1 MAGKTKSQKKKA
13 LDMRS
18 KMYLVLALCSVMLL
32 VSVGISLVLIGGIDL
47 GGADAQSVS
56 TVDSASMVV
65 ESGYNKE
72 ENTIDTQAYT
82 STILEQAA
90 DAGDSYVDETL
101 FLGDSN
107 TARMYRMFDY
117 CSYDNAIGSVGMTAK
132 SLATFACV
140 QVSTS
145 SGYITMPQAVAKL
158 QPRRVILTFG
168 TNDLNPG
175 YKAADFVKNYQTG
188 IEAIV
193 TAYPSVDVI
202 VNAIPPIGQQHS
214 NQSLTQTQVD
224 EYNKALVEMC
234 QEKGWKFLNSAEV
247 LKDSV
252 TGYAKSGYVET
263 SDGIHLTRT
272 AMDALFNYIRT
283 HSYIT
288 EDDRP
293 ALTTIPKHTGDK
305 DAVVYTVPVVVPAE
319 TATPEPEATE
329 EPADSESTSDSYV
342 ETTPTPTPEVT
353 ATPSPTP
360 APTMAV
366 YDEVSFDDWRD
377 GADCTMPDYT
387 FSAPHK
393 PQPQEQVTWPTDGVT
408 LCYNAK
414 TLEEAAEIFHT
425 TVENLKELNPDWQDK
440 YSRAIG
446 CYWAL
451 KVQAEPY
458 TLPMNNVVTVT
469 VNAPWVESYYDRTEV
484 CDVPAS
490 LDKQAR
496 AVLASAYYFQ
506 YHWWGM
512 HAGFMPYEKL
522 AEPVGFFNYRAAD
535 GAFYTR
541 FSEFGSFLHTVY
553 SDAWVDDML
562 SMDPAPFAEGENDT
576 ILTLDGDCGGN
587 IAYCGHLFTE
597 PELQP
602 DGSLA
607 FWQLSLTCESDDF
620 KGWAGEE
627 TIVPD
632 TATVTTVRLVP
643 TENGWRVDALEL
655 PS

>member
-1 MAGKTKSQKKKA
+1 MAGKTQSQKKKA

-193 TAYPSVDVI
+193 TAYPSVDII

-305 DAVVYTVPVVVPAE
+305 DAVVYTVPVVSSSSTATA
-319 TATPEPEATE
+319 TATPEPTE
-329 EPADSESTSDSYV
+329 KPADSESTSDSYV

-360 APTMAV
+360 EVTPTPP
-366 YDEVSFDDWRD
+366 ES
-377 GADCTMPDYT
+377 T
-387 FSAPHK
+387 
-393 PQPQEQVTWPTDGVT
+393 EPTPT
-408 LCYNAK
+408 PPES
-414 TLEEAAEIFHT
+414 TEPTPTPPESTEPT
-425 TVENLKELNPDWQDK
+425 PTPPESTEPTPTPPENTSD
-440 YSRAIG
+440 A
-446 CYWAL
+446 
-451 KVQAEPY
+451 
-458 TLPMNNVVTVT
+458 
-469 VNAPWVESYYDRTEV
+469 
-484 CDVPAS
+484 DVPA
-490 LDKQAR
+490 
-496 AVLASAYYFQ
+496 
-506 YHWWGM
+506 G
-512 HAGFMPYEKL
+512 
-522 AEPVGFFNYRAAD
+522 ND
-535 GAFYTR
+535 GT
-541 FSEFGSFLHTVY
+541 
-553 SDAWVDDML
+553 
-562 SMDPAPFAEGENDT
+562 
-576 ILTLDGDCGGN
+576 
-587 IAYCGHLFTE
+587 
-597 PELQP
+597 QP
-602 DGSLA
+602 
-607 FWQLSLTCESDDF
+607 T
-620 KGWAGEE
+620 
-627 TIVPD
+627 
-632 TATVTTVRLVP
+632 
-643 TENGWRVDALEL
+643 
-655 PS
+655 

>member
-47 GGADAQSVS
+47 DGADAQSVS

-82 STILEQAA
+82 STILEQSA

-132 SLATFACV
+132 SLVTFACV

-175 YKAADFVKNYQTG
+175 YKAADFVKNYRTG

-193 TAYPSVDVI
+193 TAYPSVDII

-305 DAVVYTVPVVVPAE
+305 DAVVYTVPVVSSSSTATA
-319 TATPEPEATE
+319 TATPEPTE
-329 EPADSESTSDSYV
+329 EPANSESTSDSYV
-342 ETTPTPTPEVT
+342 ETTPTPIPEVTATPSPTPEVMATPSPTPEVT

-360 APTMAV
+360 EVTATPSPTPYIEEPPPTPTV
-366 YDEVSFDDWRD
+366 E
-377 GADCTMPDYT
+377 P
-387 FSAPHK
+387 P
-393 PQPQEQVTWPTDGVT
+393 PTD
-408 LCYNAK
+408 
-414 TLEEAAEIFHT
+414 
-425 TVENLKELNPDWQDK
+425 
-440 YSRAIG
+440 
-446 CYWAL
+446 
-451 KVQAEPY
+451 
-458 TLPMNNVVTVT
+458 
-469 VNAPWVESYYDRTEV
+469 
-484 CDVPAS
+484 
-490 LDKQAR
+490 
-496 AVLASAYYFQ
+496 
-506 YHWWGM
+506 
-512 HAGFMPYEKL
+512 
-522 AEPVGFFNYRAAD
+522 
-535 GAFYTR
+535 
-541 FSEFGSFLHTVY
+541 
-553 SDAWVDDML
+553 
-562 SMDPAPFAEGENDT
+562 DT
-576 ILTLDGDCGGN
+576 
-587 IAYCGHLFTE
+587 
-597 PELQP
+597 
-602 DGSLA
+602 
-607 FWQLSLTCESDDF
+607 
-620 KGWAGEE
+620 
-627 TIVPD
+627 
-632 TATVTTVRLVP
+632 P
-643 TENGWRVDALEL
+643 TETTTE
-655 PS
+655 

>member
-82 STILEQAA
+82 STILEQTS

-132 SLATFACV
+132 SLVTFACV

-193 TAYPSVDVI
+193 TAYPSVDII

-234 QEKGWKFLNSAEV
+234 QEKDWKFLNSAEV

-305 DAVVYTVPVVVPAE
+305 DAVVYTVPVVSSSSTATA
-319 TATPEPEATE
+319 TATPEPTE

-360 APTMAV
+360 EVTATPSPTP
-366 YDEVSFDDWRD
+366 EVTATPSP
-377 GADCTMPDYT
+377 TP
-387 FSAPHK
+387 
-393 PQPQEQVTWPTDGVT
+393 EVTATPSPTPYIEEPTPTSTVEPPPTD
-408 LCYNAK
+408 
-414 TLEEAAEIFHT
+414 
-425 TVENLKELNPDWQDK
+425 
-440 YSRAIG
+440 
-446 CYWAL
+446 
-451 KVQAEPY
+451 
-458 TLPMNNVVTVT
+458 
-469 VNAPWVESYYDRTEV
+469 
-484 CDVPAS
+484 
-490 LDKQAR
+490 
-496 AVLASAYYFQ
+496 
-506 YHWWGM
+506 
-512 HAGFMPYEKL
+512 
-522 AEPVGFFNYRAAD
+522 
-535 GAFYTR
+535 
-541 FSEFGSFLHTVY
+541 
-553 SDAWVDDML
+553 
-562 SMDPAPFAEGENDT
+562 DT
-576 ILTLDGDCGGN
+576 
-587 IAYCGHLFTE
+587 
-597 PELQP
+597 
-602 DGSLA
+602 
-607 FWQLSLTCESDDF
+607 
-620 KGWAGEE
+620 
-627 TIVPD
+627 
-632 TATVTTVRLVP
+632 P
-643 TENGWRVDALEL
+643 TETTTE
-655 PS
+655 

>member
-1 MAGKTKSQKKKA
+1 MAGKTKPKKKKA

-32 VSVGISLVLIGGIDL
+32 VSVGISLVLIGGISL
-47 GGADAQSVS
+47 GGADAQTVS

-65 ESGYNKE
+65 ESGYDKE

-82 STILEQAA
+82 STILEQTA

-132 SLATFACV
+132 SLAAFACV

-168 TNDLNPG
+168 TNDLNPS

-193 TAYPSVDVI
+193 TAYPSVDII

-234 QEKGWKFLNSAEV
+234 QTKGWKFLNSAEV

-305 DAVVYTVPVVVPAE
+305 DAVVYTVPVVSSTSTATA
-319 TATPEPEATE
+319 TATPEPTE
-329 EPADSESTSDSYV
+329 EPADSESTGDSYA
-342 ETTPTPTPEVT
+342 EATPTPTPEVT
-353 ATPSPTP
+353 ATPEPTATPSPTP
-360 APTMAV
+360 EPTT
-366 YDEVSFDDWRD
+366 E
-377 GADCTMPDYT
+377 
-387 FSAPHK
+387 
-393 PQPQEQVTWPTDGVT
+393 PTPIPT
-408 LCYNAK
+408 
-414 TLEEAAEIFHT
+414 
-425 TVENLKELNPDWQDK
+425 
-440 YSRAIG
+440 
-446 CYWAL
+446 
-451 KVQAEPY
+451 AEP
-458 TLPMNNVVTVT
+458 TATPEPTAEPTPTPPENTSN
-469 VNAPWVESYYDRTEV
+469 E
-484 CDVPAS
+484 DVP
-490 LDKQAR
+490 L
-496 AVLASAYYFQ
+496 
-506 YHWWGM
+506 
-512 HAGFMPYEKL
+512 
-522 AEPVGFFNYRAAD
+522 
-535 GAFYTR
+535 
-541 FSEFGSFLHTVY
+541 
-553 SDAWVDDML
+553 
-562 SMDPAPFAEGENDT
+562 
-576 ILTLDGDCGGN
+576 
-587 IAYCGHLFTE
+587 
-597 PELQP
+597 
-602 DGSLA
+602 
-607 FWQLSLTCESDDF
+607 
-620 KGWAGEE
+620 
-627 TIVPD
+627 
-632 TATVTTVRLVP
+632 
-643 TENGWRVDALEL
+643 ENGQNQTT
-655 PS
+655 

>member
-1 MAGKTKSQKKKA
+1 MAGKTKPQKKKA

-32 VSVGISLVLIGGIDL
+32 VSVGISLVLIGGISL
-47 GGADAQSVS
+47 GGADAQTVS

-65 ESGYNKE
+65 ESGYDKE

-82 STILEQAA
+82 STILEQTA
-90 DAGDSYVDETL
+90 DAGEGYVDETL

-132 SLATFACV
+132 SLASFACV
-140 QVSTS
+140 QLSTA
-145 SGYITMPQAVAKL
+145 SGYVTMPQAVAKL

-168 TNDLNPG
+168 TNDLNPS

-193 TAYPSVDVI
+193 TAYPSVDII

-234 QEKGWKFLNSAEV
+234 QAKGWKFLNSAEV

-305 DAVVYTVPVVVPAE
+305 DAVVYTVPVVSSSSTATA
-319 TATPEPEATE
+319 TATPEPTE
-329 EPADSESTSDSYV
+329 EPADSAESSESTEYT
-342 ETTPTPTPEVT
+342 EPTPTPEVT

-360 APTMAV
+360 EVTATPSPTPYIEEPTPTPEVTATPSPTPYIEEPAPTPYV
-366 YDEVSFDDWRD
+366 E
-377 GADCTMPDYT
+377 PD
-387 FSAPHK
+387 SAPADA
-393 PQPQEQVTWPTDGVT
+393 P
-408 LCYNAK
+408 
-414 TLEEAAEIFHT
+414 AET
-425 TVENLKELNPDWQDK
+425 T
-440 YSRAIG
+440 
-446 CYWAL
+446 
-451 KVQAEPY
+451 
-458 TLPMNNVVTVT
+458 
-469 VNAPWVESYYDRTEV
+469 TE
-484 CDVPAS
+484 
-490 LDKQAR
+490 
-496 AVLASAYYFQ
+496 
-506 YHWWGM
+506 
-512 HAGFMPYEKL
+512 
-522 AEPVGFFNYRAAD
+522 
-535 GAFYTR
+535 
-541 FSEFGSFLHTVY
+541 
-553 SDAWVDDML
+553 
-562 SMDPAPFAEGENDT
+562 
-576 ILTLDGDCGGN
+576 
-587 IAYCGHLFTE
+587 
-597 PELQP
+597 
-602 DGSLA
+602 
-607 FWQLSLTCESDDF
+607 
-620 KGWAGEE
+620 
-627 TIVPD
+627 
-632 TATVTTVRLVP
+632 
-643 TENGWRVDALEL
+643 
-655 PS
+655 

>member
-32 VSVGISLVLIGGIDL
+32 VSVGISLVLIGGISL
-47 GGADAQSVS
+47 GGADAQTVS

-65 ESGYNKE
+65 ESGYDKE

-82 STILEQAA
+82 STILEQTA
-90 DAGDSYVDETL
+90 DAGESYVDETL

-132 SLATFACV
+132 SLASFACV
-140 QVSTS
+140 QLSTA
-145 SGYITMPQAVAKL
+145 SGYVTMPQAVAKL

-168 TNDLNPG
+168 TNDLNPS

-193 TAYPSVDVI
+193 TAYPSVDII

-234 QEKGWKFLNSAEV
+234 QAKGWKFLNSAEV

-305 DAVVYTVPVVVPAE
+305 DAVVYTVPVVSSTVTAAA
-319 TATPEPEATE
+319 TATPEPTE
-329 EPADSESTSDSYV
+329 EPADSESTSDSYT
-342 ETTPTPTPEVT
+342 EATPTPTPEVT
-353 ATPSPTP
+353 ATPEPTATPSPTPEPTTEPTP
-360 APTMAV
+360 APTPEPTA
-366 YDEVSFDDWRD
+366 
-377 GADCTMPDYT
+377 
-387 FSAPHK
+387 APT
-393 PQPQEQVTWPTDGVT
+393 PEPT
-408 LCYNAK
+408 
-414 TLEEAAEIFHT
+414 
-425 TVENLKELNPDWQDK
+425 
-440 YSRAIG
+440 
-446 CYWAL
+446 
-451 KVQAEPY
+451 AEP
-458 TLPMNNVVTVT
+458 TPTPPENTSN
-469 VNAPWVESYYDRTEV
+469 E
-484 CDVPAS
+484 DVP
-490 LDKQAR
+490 
-496 AVLASAYYFQ
+496 
-506 YHWWGM
+506 
-512 HAGFMPYEKL
+512 P
-522 AEPVGFFNYRAAD
+522 
-535 GAFYTR
+535 
-541 FSEFGSFLHTVY
+541 
-553 SDAWVDDML
+553 
-562 SMDPAPFAEGENDT
+562 
-576 ILTLDGDCGGN
+576 
-587 IAYCGHLFTE
+587 
-597 PELQP
+597 
-602 DGSLA
+602 
-607 FWQLSLTCESDDF
+607 
-620 KGWAGEE
+620 
-627 TIVPD
+627 
-632 TATVTTVRLVP
+632 
-643 TENGWRVDALEL
+643 ENGQNQTT
-655 PS
+655 

>member
-82 STILEQAA
+82 STILEQTS

-132 SLATFACV
+132 SLVTFACV

-175 YKAADFVKNYQTG
+175 YKAADFVKNYRTG

-193 TAYPSVDVI
+193 TAYPSVDII

-272 AMDALFNYIRT
+272 AMDALFTYIRT

-305 DAVVYTVPVVVPAE
+305 DAVVYTVPVVSSSSTATA
-319 TATPEPEATE
+319 TATPEPTE
-329 EPADSESTSDSYV
+329 EPANSESTSDSYV

-360 APTMAV
+360 EVTATPSPTPEVTATPSPTPEVTATPAPTPYIEEPPPTPTV
-366 YDEVSFDDWRD
+366 E
-377 GADCTMPDYT
+377 P
-387 FSAPHK
+387 P
-393 PQPQEQVTWPTDGVT
+393 PTDDTPTG
-408 LCYNAK
+408 
-414 TLEEAAEIFHT
+414 T
-425 TVENLKELNPDWQDK
+425 T
-440 YSRAIG
+440 
-446 CYWAL
+446 
-451 KVQAEPY
+451 
-458 TLPMNNVVTVT
+458 
-469 VNAPWVESYYDRTEV
+469 TE
-484 CDVPAS
+484 
-490 LDKQAR
+490 
-496 AVLASAYYFQ
+496 
-506 YHWWGM
+506 
-512 HAGFMPYEKL
+512 
-522 AEPVGFFNYRAAD
+522 
-535 GAFYTR
+535 
-541 FSEFGSFLHTVY
+541 
-553 SDAWVDDML
+553 
-562 SMDPAPFAEGENDT
+562 
-576 ILTLDGDCGGN
+576 
-587 IAYCGHLFTE
+587 
-597 PELQP
+597 
-602 DGSLA
+602 
-607 FWQLSLTCESDDF
+607 
-620 KGWAGEE
+620 
-627 TIVPD
+627 
-632 TATVTTVRLVP
+632 
-643 TENGWRVDALEL
+643 
-655 PS
+655 

>member
-47 GGADAQSVS
+47 DGADAQSVS

-175 YKAADFVKNYQTG
+175 YKTADFVKNYQTG

-193 TAYPSVDVI
+193 TAYPSVDII

-252 TGYAKSGYVET
+252 TGYAKSGYVES
-263 SDGIHLTRT
+263 SDGIHLTRA
-272 AMDALFNYIRT
+272 AMEALFDYIRT
-283 HSYIT
+283 HSCIT

-293 ALTTIPKHTGDK
+293 TVTKVAKHTGEK
-305 DAVVYTVPVVVPAE
+305 DVVTYTTPVVTSTE
-319 TATPEPEATE
+319 TYEPESEETLDSEDDYEYIEVTPTPEPTI
-329 EPADSESTSDSYV
+329 EPTPTPEPTAEPTP
-342 ETTPTPTPEVT
+342 EPTPTPTPTPTPEIIITPGPDSTQEPEVT
-353 ATPSPTP
+353 SNPETPDNGGET
-360 APTMAV
+360 
-366 YDEVSFDDWRD
+366 
-377 GADCTMPDYT
+377 
-387 FSAPHK
+387 
-393 PQPQEQVTWPTDGVT
+393 
-408 LCYNAK
+408 
-414 TLEEAAEIFHT
+414 
-425 TVENLKELNPDWQDK
+425 LNPDNQ
-440 YSRAIG
+440 
-446 CYWAL
+446 
-451 KVQAEPY
+451 
-458 TLPMNNVVTVT
+458 
-469 VNAPWVESYYDRTEV
+469 NA
-484 CDVPAS
+484 
-490 LDKQAR
+490 
-496 AVLASAYYFQ
+496 
-506 YHWWGM
+506 
-512 HAGFMPYEKL
+512 
-522 AEPVGFFNYRAAD
+522 
-535 GAFYTR
+535 
-541 FSEFGSFLHTVY
+541 
-553 SDAWVDDML
+553 
-562 SMDPAPFAEGENDT
+562 
-576 ILTLDGDCGGN
+576 
-587 IAYCGHLFTE
+587 
-597 PELQP
+597 
-602 DGSLA
+602 
-607 FWQLSLTCESDDF
+607 
-620 KGWAGEE
+620 
-627 TIVPD
+627 
-632 TATVTTVRLVP
+632 
-643 TENGWRVDALEL
+643 
-655 PS
+655 

>member
-1 MAGKTKSQKKKA
+1 MAGKTKPQKKKA

-32 VSVGISLVLIGGIDL
+32 VSVGISLVLIGGISL
-47 GGADAQSVS
+47 GGADAQTVS

-82 STILEQAA
+82 STILEQTS

-132 SLATFACV
+132 SLAAFACV

-168 TNDLNPG
+168 TNDLNPS

-193 TAYPSVDVI
+193 TAYPSVDII

-234 QEKGWKFLNSAEV
+234 QAKGWKFLNSAEV

-305 DAVVYTVPVVVPAE
+305 DAVVYTVPVVSSSSTATA
-319 TATPEPEATE
+319 TATPEPTE
-329 EPADSESTSDSYV
+329 EPADSESTSDSYT
-342 ETTPTPTPEVT
+342 EATPTPTPEVT

-360 APTMAV
+360 EVTATPSPTPYIEEPTPTPEVTATPSPTPYIEEPAPTPYV
-366 YDEVSFDDWRD
+366 E
-377 GADCTMPDYT
+377 PD
-387 FSAPHK
+387 SAPADA
-393 PQPQEQVTWPTDGVT
+393 P
-408 LCYNAK
+408 
-414 TLEEAAEIFHT
+414 AET
-425 TVENLKELNPDWQDK
+425 T
-440 YSRAIG
+440 
-446 CYWAL
+446 
-451 KVQAEPY
+451 
-458 TLPMNNVVTVT
+458 
-469 VNAPWVESYYDRTEV
+469 TE
-484 CDVPAS
+484 
-490 LDKQAR
+490 
-496 AVLASAYYFQ
+496 
-506 YHWWGM
+506 
-512 HAGFMPYEKL
+512 
-522 AEPVGFFNYRAAD
+522 
-535 GAFYTR
+535 
-541 FSEFGSFLHTVY
+541 
-553 SDAWVDDML
+553 
-562 SMDPAPFAEGENDT
+562 
-576 ILTLDGDCGGN
+576 
-587 IAYCGHLFTE
+587 
-597 PELQP
+597 
-602 DGSLA
+602 
-607 FWQLSLTCESDDF
+607 
-620 KGWAGEE
+620 
-627 TIVPD
+627 
-632 TATVTTVRLVP
+632 
-643 TENGWRVDALEL
+643 
-655 PS
+655 

>member
-1 MAGKTKSQKKKA
+1 MAGKTQSQKKKA

-32 VSVGISLVLIGGIDL
+32 VSVGISLVLIGGIGL

-82 STILEQAA
+82 STILEQTA

-193 TAYPSVDVI
+193 TAYPSVDII

-305 DAVVYTVPVVVPAE
+305 DAVVYTVPVVSSSSTATA
-319 TATPEPEATE
+319 TATPEPTE
-329 EPADSESTSDSYV
+329 KPADSESTSDSYV

-360 APTMAV
+360 EVTPTPP
-366 YDEVSFDDWRD
+366 ES
-377 GADCTMPDYT
+377 T
-387 FSAPHK
+387 
-393 PQPQEQVTWPTDGVT
+393 EPTPT
-408 LCYNAK
+408 PPES
-414 TLEEAAEIFHT
+414 TEPTPTPPESTEPT
-425 TVENLKELNPDWQDK
+425 PTPPENTSD
-440 YSRAIG
+440 A
-446 CYWAL
+446 
-451 KVQAEPY
+451 
-458 TLPMNNVVTVT
+458 
-469 VNAPWVESYYDRTEV
+469 
-484 CDVPAS
+484 DVPA
-490 LDKQAR
+490 
-496 AVLASAYYFQ
+496 
-506 YHWWGM
+506 G
-512 HAGFMPYEKL
+512 
-522 AEPVGFFNYRAAD
+522 ND
-535 GAFYTR
+535 GT
-541 FSEFGSFLHTVY
+541 
-553 SDAWVDDML
+553 
-562 SMDPAPFAEGENDT
+562 
-576 ILTLDGDCGGN
+576 
-587 IAYCGHLFTE
+587 
-597 PELQP
+597 QP
-602 DGSLA
+602 
-607 FWQLSLTCESDDF
+607 T
-620 KGWAGEE
+620 
-627 TIVPD
+627 
-632 TATVTTVRLVP
+632 
-643 TENGWRVDALEL
+643 
-655 PS
+655 

>member
-1 MAGKTKSQKKKA
+1 MAGKTKPQKKKA

-32 VSVGISLVLIGGIDL
+32 VSVGISLVLIGGISL

-65 ESGYNKE
+65 ESGYDKE

-82 STILEQAA
+82 STILEQTA

-132 SLATFACV
+132 SLASFACV

-168 TNDLNPG
+168 TNDLNPS

-193 TAYPSVDVI
+193 TAYPSVDII

-234 QEKGWKFLNSAEV
+234 QTKGWKFLNSAEV

-305 DAVVYTVPVVVPAE
+305 DAVVYTVPVVTSTATAAA
-319 TATPEPEATE
+319 TATPEPTE

-353 ATPSPTP
+353 ATPSPAPEVTATPSPTPYIEEPTPTPEVTATPSPTPYIEEP
-360 APTMAV
+360 APTPYV
-366 YDEVSFDDWRD
+366 E
-377 GADCTMPDYT
+377 PD
-387 FSAPHK
+387 SAPADA
-393 PQPQEQVTWPTDGVT
+393 P
-408 LCYNAK
+408 
-414 TLEEAAEIFHT
+414 AET
-425 TVENLKELNPDWQDK
+425 T
-440 YSRAIG
+440 
-446 CYWAL
+446 
-451 KVQAEPY
+451 
-458 TLPMNNVVTVT
+458 
-469 VNAPWVESYYDRTEV
+469 TE
-484 CDVPAS
+484 
-490 LDKQAR
+490 
-496 AVLASAYYFQ
+496 
-506 YHWWGM
+506 
-512 HAGFMPYEKL
+512 
-522 AEPVGFFNYRAAD
+522 
-535 GAFYTR
+535 
-541 FSEFGSFLHTVY
+541 
-553 SDAWVDDML
+553 
-562 SMDPAPFAEGENDT
+562 
-576 ILTLDGDCGGN
+576 
-587 IAYCGHLFTE
+587 
-597 PELQP
+597 
-602 DGSLA
+602 
-607 FWQLSLTCESDDF
+607 
-620 KGWAGEE
+620 
-627 TIVPD
+627 
-632 TATVTTVRLVP
+632 
-643 TENGWRVDALEL
+643 
-655 PS
+655 

>member
-47 GGADAQSVS
+47 DGADAQSVS

-82 STILEQAA
+82 STILEQSA

-132 SLATFACV
+132 SLVTFACV

-175 YKAADFVKNYQTG
+175 YKAADFVKNYRTG

-193 TAYPSVDVI
+193 TAYPSVDII

-234 QEKGWKFLNSAEV
+234 QEKDWKFLNSAEV

-305 DAVVYTVPVVVPAE
+305 DAVVYTVPVVSSSSTATA
-319 TATPEPEATE
+319 TATPEPTE

-342 ETTPTPTPEVT
+342 ETTPSPTPEVT

-360 APTMAV
+360 EVTATPSPTP
-366 YDEVSFDDWRD
+366 EVTATPSP
-377 GADCTMPDYT
+377 TP
-387 FSAPHK
+387 
-393 PQPQEQVTWPTDGVT
+393 EVTATPSPTPYIEEPPPTPTVEPPPTD
-408 LCYNAK
+408 
-414 TLEEAAEIFHT
+414 
-425 TVENLKELNPDWQDK
+425 
-440 YSRAIG
+440 
-446 CYWAL
+446 
-451 KVQAEPY
+451 
-458 TLPMNNVVTVT
+458 
-469 VNAPWVESYYDRTEV
+469 
-484 CDVPAS
+484 
-490 LDKQAR
+490 
-496 AVLASAYYFQ
+496 
-506 YHWWGM
+506 
-512 HAGFMPYEKL
+512 
-522 AEPVGFFNYRAAD
+522 
-535 GAFYTR
+535 
-541 FSEFGSFLHTVY
+541 
-553 SDAWVDDML
+553 
-562 SMDPAPFAEGENDT
+562 DT
-576 ILTLDGDCGGN
+576 
-587 IAYCGHLFTE
+587 
-597 PELQP
+597 
-602 DGSLA
+602 
-607 FWQLSLTCESDDF
+607 
-620 KGWAGEE
+620 
-627 TIVPD
+627 
-632 TATVTTVRLVP
+632 P
-643 TENGWRVDALEL
+643 TETTTE
-655 PS
+655 